1 MVLSALDVYH
11 PVLRGVVNVVS
22 LDACVPREVED
33 FLSGDHHGV
42 RVVEACQ
49 VNVLVGV
56 VVVVHLLKDLPGDID
71 FDPLPHGLEQ
81 IPVLAAGV
89 LCATRHAMLSV
100 QLGPCRFHHGVEDGV
115 ILLTNT
121 LLHNK
126 VLLGE
131 LLLTHPSLVV
141 VLLACR
147 VVLSV
152 CEATARDAAARVGP
166 RAVQRNVVVPGI
178 TIRLLH
184 PSGVEIL
191 DDNLL
196 RPHKWALDDIN
207 FFDASRLFLLPIR
220 HIRLLQW

>member
-1 MVLSALDVYH
+1 MVLSALDVDH

-126 VLLGE
+126 VLPYPHGMQPIMIPHIDTSGGTE
-131 LLLTHPSLVV
+131 CADGNQRPGGSNTHRSRGFRTACTDHVV
-141 VLLACR
+141 
-147 VVLSV
+147 
-152 CEATARDAAARVGP
+152 
-166 RAVQRNVVVPGI
+166 
-178 TIRLLH
+178 
-184 PSGVEIL
+184 
-191 DDNLL
+191 
-196 RPHKWALDDIN
+196 
-207 FFDASRLFLLPIR
+207 
-220 HIRLLQW
+220 